1 MAGNVDA
8 KLDEILNLVMACSRG
23 EVGNDAVES
32 ALSSIVSE
40 HAPSTSTAPASVVEP
55 PPMTTNTTST
65 SSAPPCMEALE
76 PRSIHGDRPIIPD
89 DGNYDDDDEDE
100 SGDTKRAR
108 NKPTPHLDNATAA
121 KRKKAARKTAAER
134 QKALEQIPL
143 GRMGERM
150 LITFGDGPVPDFE
163 VISAALQGTR
173 TTLQRAILDARA
185 LRRWVCEYLEIIILP
200 APLVYLYIIN
210 LLLIHTRMCILLYV
224 LISLVVVV
232 VIIIYKILPSESKR
246 MIGIRQGQKPR
257 CTEERLRR
265 NLK

>member
-1 MAGNVDA
+1 MATAPAGNGHVDV

-40 HAPSTSTAPASVVEP
+40 HAPSTSTASTLVVEP
-55 PPMTTNTTST
+55 PITT
-65 SSAPPCMEALE
+65 SAPPCMETLE
-76 PRSIHGDRPIIPD
+76 PCSIYGDRPIIPD
-89 DGNYDDDDEDE
+89 YGNYDDDDE
-100 SGDTKRAR
+100 SGDKKQAR

-121 KRKKAARKTAAER
+121 KIKKAARKSDAER

-150 LITFGDGPVPDFE
+150 LITFGDGPVPDFG
-163 VISAALQGTR
+163 VISAALLGTR
-173 TTLQRAILDARA
+173 GTLQRAILDARA
-185 LRRWVCEYLEIIILP
+185 LRRWVCEYHEIIILP
-200 APLVYLYIIN
+200 APLMYLYIIN
-210 LLLIHTRMCILLYV
+210 LLLIHTPMYFALCTNIACRRRRRHNNTLQNTT
-224 LISLVVVV
+224 
-232 VIIIYKILPSESKR
+232 SESKR